1 MSSIIN
7 PFISFGGI
15 PAASLLPSLVSD
27 ADAFFAASVAVGS
40 VTLVPSLYSGT
51 DAFHSPTVGGGVASF
66 RLLEDGTSKRLL
78 EDGTSKRTL
87 E

>member
-7 PFISFGGI
+7 PFISFGGV
-15 PAASLLPSLVSD
+15 PAASLLPALVGDADTFFPASVAAGAVGLLPSLYSD
-27 ADAFFAASVAVGS
+27 ADAFQ
-40 VTLVPSLYSGT
+40 
-51 DAFHSPTVGGGVASF
+51 SPTMGGGVASF

-78 EDGTSKRTL
+78 EDGTSKRIL